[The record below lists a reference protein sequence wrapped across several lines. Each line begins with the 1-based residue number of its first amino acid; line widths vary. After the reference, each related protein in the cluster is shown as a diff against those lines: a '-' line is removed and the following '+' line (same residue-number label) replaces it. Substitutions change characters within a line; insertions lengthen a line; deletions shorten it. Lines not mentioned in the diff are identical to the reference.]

1 MMIPGASSHIPAAAS
16 ALPGTVAIFAKTI
29 NTYLLDRD
37 TDNNPDLGLLPLFNF
52 FAPRVL
58 LEKVYL
64 KKHPEIATTE
74 GIPPGALDVKY
85 LVMPTAPILDEHSS
99 KPLTELKRYT
109 ALKSIYE
116 KEMEKFL
123 KQRETIT
130 ITTRIVAQTLSLDDQ
145 NALRLTLSL
154 DFATL
159 AIEEAATVTELGAA
173 IKKAVEPNAETKA
186 MLRTRFLVTHNA
198 GDNPK
203 PAIAQLSTAILQAA
217 QSPYTKKSS
226 EQEIEYATQ
235 TFNNDAPLAEAM
247 RTYVLNTSEESRTF
261 PNIAIAIQ
269 KAYEAASTVG
279 TKTTRAA
286 GYGASATATPTQ
298 LDALMTMMTAV
309 LSAVAAGTANA
320 ATAQTK
326 PLASPKPPKKPHPK
340 SGQRRPYCWTHGRC
354 SHLGAICLAKDI
366 GHQDSATDANKMGGA
381 DKGPIYY

>member
-1 MMIPGASSHIPAAAS
+1 M
-16 ALPGTVAIFAKTI
+16 
-29 NTYLLDRD
+29 NTWLIDRD
-37 TDNNPDLGLLPLFNF
+37 SDNNPDLGLLPLFNY
-52 FAPRVL
+52 FAPNVL
-58 LEKVYL
+58 LEKIYRR
-64 KKHPEIATTE
+64 KHPEIATTE
-74 GIPPGALDVKY
+74 GIPPGALVVKY
-85 LVMPTAPILDEHSS
+85 LAKPTAPIFDEHSS
-99 KPLTELKRYT
+99 KPMNELKRYT
-109 ALKSIYE
+109 ALKSNYE
-116 KEMEKFL
+116 KELEKYL
-123 KQRETIT
+123 KQKETIT
-130 ITTRIVAQTLSLDDQ
+130 IATRIVAQTLSQDDQ
-145 NALRLTLSL
+145 NALRLTLSP

-186 MLRTRFLVTHNA
+186 VLKNRFLVTHIA

-203 PAIAQLSTAILQAA
+203 SAIAQLSAAVLQAA
-217 QSPYTKKSS
+217 QSRYTKKSS
-226 EQEIEYATQ
+226 EQEIEYATE

-247 RTYVLNTSEESRTF
+247 RNYVLHTPEESRTF

-340 SGQRRPYCWTHGRC
+340 SGQLRPYCWTHGRC

-366 GHQDSATDANKMGGA
+366 GHQDSATDANKMGGS
-381 DKGPIYY
+381 DKGSIYY